1 MGMSV
6 NGQISLSPYV
16 GIIQIRF
23 QVEIASISS
32 QHAAA
37 APFFSWG
44 FLALESYLSHFGLYC
59 QAVNG

>member
-6 NGQISLSPYV
+6 KGQISLSPYV

-37 APFFSWG
+37 APFFS
-44 FLALESYLSHFGLYC
+44 
-59 QAVNG
+59 